1 MKSKNKKV
9 VFAKEH
15 KIYSQLDFTP
25 QYKLNIY

>member
-25 QYKLNIY
+25 SVYAQ